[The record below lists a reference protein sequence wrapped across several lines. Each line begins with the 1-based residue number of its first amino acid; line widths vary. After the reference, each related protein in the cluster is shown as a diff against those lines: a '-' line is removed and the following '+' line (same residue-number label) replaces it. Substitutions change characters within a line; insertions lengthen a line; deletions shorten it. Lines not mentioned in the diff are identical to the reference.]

1 LFEKQLEDE
10 QEKLRKERTENEEV
24 DFAKWKPQFV
34 IEEAGTDALNELQ
47 VKQRDLEI
55 ITQIKKNKVSVLED
69 LAAEFKIKTAEL
81 IEKIQDFEGKGEMNG
96 VRDDRGKYIYIT
108 KEEMENVANFIKRRG
123 RVHIEDI
130 VRESNRLID
139 LTSES

>member
-1 LFEKQLEDE
+1 
-10 QEKLRKERTENEEV
+10 
-24 DFAKWKPQFV
+24 
-34 IEEAGTDALNELQ
+34 
-47 VKQRDLEI
+47 
-55 ITQIKKNKVSVLED
+55 
-69 LAAEFKIKTAEL
+69 
-81 IEKIQDFEGKGEMNG
+81 MNG

>member
-55 ITQIKKNKVSVLED
+55 ITQIKK
-69 LAAEFKIKTAEL
+69 KIRYL
-81 IEKIQDFEGKGEMNG
+81 FWKIWQQNLKSKQQNLL
-96 VRDDRGKYIYIT
+96 RKYKIL
-108 KEEMENVANFIKRRG
+108 KE
-123 RVHIEDI
+123 
-130 VRESNRLID
+130 RER
-139 LTSES
+139 